1 MKFNEFFEYHRK
13 LYRLLR
19 SQDKNLLSFKGR
31 MHVYILVLSAIL
43 LGCTFFLLS
52 FLEVLP
58 SEKNDVANQLEVL
71 LEDYDRSIATSFS
84 KTARH
89 GILLSQ
95 RLSAAFEQELADRNA
110 DFADLSDN
118 PKLIEALEERSYSIL
133 EQTLQLADC
142 SGVFVVLDATVNTS
156 APASR
161 LSRAGVYLKIAN
173 INNSDPIDPILL
185 FARGMH
191 EVGSRHKHDFH
202 NRWELEFSISRLG
215 MFETLKNS
223 AVPDLSRCFF
233 FSPRINF
240 EGTWENMIMLG
251 VPLMSRNGT
260 FMGICGLEI
269 NSLYFRLAF
278 PLEAHSLPPTT
289 GLLACREGALLAPA
303 KGLNSGAYADN
314 FSSSFS
320 ASLHTERKGKLN
332 RYVSPQESFVGL
344 EHEITLSP
352 LDGANRW
359 VVALLIPESAHM
371 FIIHMKYMKMAIFGA
386 VFLVLAYFLS
396 YGISRRFINP
406 ILERID
412 AITAG
417 KAERTE
423 IPEIDDLIE
432 YLSREEQ
439 AAPHVAE
446 VQADMT
452 GYTTFLKNIETLS
465 RAERAVFNLYVKGL
479 SAPEIAEELHVTIH
493 TVKSHNRRIYAK
505 LNISSRKELLLFINM
520 MKPEDKLQD

>member
-1 MKFNEFFEYHRK
+1 MKPGEFFEYHKK
-13 LYRLLR
+13 LYSLLR
-19 SQDKNLLSFKGR
+19 SQDTNVLSFRGR
-31 MHVYILVLSAIL
+31 LRFYILLLCIVL
-43 LGCTFFLLS
+43 LGCTFFLLGS
-52 FLEVLP
+52 LGMLP
-58 SEKNDVANQLEVL
+58 SEKNDTAAQLEVL
-71 LEDYDRSIATSFS
+71 LDDYDRRITLHFNKMAG
-84 KTARH
+84 H
-89 GILLSQ
+89 GVRLSQ
-95 RLSAAFEQELADRNA
+95 RLSAAIEQELADRNA
-110 DFADLSDN
+110 KFSDLSDN
-118 PKLIEALEERSYSIL
+118 TELIKALEERSYDIL
-133 EQTLQLADC
+133 EQTLSFAGS
-142 SGVFVVLDATVNTS
+142 SGVFVVFDTTVNTS
-156 APASR
+156 VPDAQQ
-161 LSRAGVYLKIAN
+161 SRAGIYLKLAN
-173 INNSDPIDPILL
+173 IHNCDPIAPILL

-191 EVGSRHKHDFH
+191 EVGSRHGHDFH
-202 NRWELEFSISRLG
+202 NRWELEFSVSRLG
-215 MFETLKNS
+215 MFDMMRAR
-223 AVPDLSRCFF
+223 AVPDLSKCFY
-233 FSPRINF
+233 FSQRINF
-240 EGTWENMIMLG
+240 EGTWENMIMLS
-251 VPLMSRNGT
+251 VPLMSRKGE
-260 FMGICGLEI
+260 FMGVCGLEI

-289 GLLACREGALLAPA
+289 GLLACREGSLLAPA

-320 ASLHTERKGKLN
+320 DSLSTEHRGRLN
-332 RYVSPQESFVGL
+332 RYVSQQESFVGL
-344 EHEITLSP
+344 EHEITLSL
-352 LDGANRW
+352 LDGSNRW
-359 VVALLIPESAHM
+359 VVALLVPESAHM

-439 AAPHVAE
+439 AAPQMAE

-452 GYTTFLKNIETLS
+452 GYTTFLNNIEKLS
-465 RAERAVFNLYVKGL
+465 KAERAVFNLYVKGF

-520 MKPEDKLQD
+520 MKPEDKD